1 MPAIGKSKVKR
12 YSKTNTVKKSSKQS
26 DTKGWFE
33 WKRDGR
39 GRKKV
44 YTTLFKT
51 RQPGIE
57 AANVRK
63 RGLSFDDA
71 FKKHKS
77 AGDKEFTWKGKK
89 YHTGTKAELET
100 GKSEKERFERAAD
113 AKKATPEKKG
123 FFSKI
128 ATKLRGGHETQEAYE
143 TAKVA
148 RKKAKRIANLE
159 ARKAAGKSYS
169 KKNLAALKGSTV
181 LPKAKDFGS
190 FVTKKKKQYSISS

>member
-12 YSKTNTVKKSSKQS
+12 YSKSNTTKKSSKQS
-26 DTKGWFE
+26 DSKGWFKWE
-33 WKRDGR
+33 REGR
-39 GRKKV
+39 GKKKV
-44 YTTLFKT
+44 YTKLFKT

-57 AANVRK
+57 ASNVRK
-63 RGLSFDDA
+63 HEGSFADT

-89 YHTGTKAELET
+89 FHTQTKAELET
-100 GKSEKERFERAAD
+100 GKSEKERFDRAAE

-169 KKNLAALKGSTV
+169 KKNLAALKGAQS
-181 LPKAKDFGS
+181 
-190 FVTKKKKQYSISS
+190 SISS

>member
-1 MPAIGKSKVKR
+1 MVDQRVQYAGMKKSKKKT
-12 YSKTNTVKKSSKQS
+12 YSKSSTGKKQS
-26 DTKGWFE
+26 DSKGWFE
-33 WKRDGR
+33 YRKNKQGR
-39 GRKKV
+39 GKTKV
-44 YTTLFKT
+44 YTKLFKT

-63 RGLSFDDA
+63 RGLSFDDT
-71 FKKHKS
+71 FKKHKA
-77 AGDKEFTWKGKK
+77 AGDKEFTWENKK
-89 YHTGTKAELET
+89 YTTRTLAELET

-113 AKKATPEKKG
+113 AKKAAPEKKG
-123 FFSKI
+123 IFSRL

-169 KKNLAALKGSTV
+169 KKNLAALKAS
-181 LPKAKDFGS
+181 
-190 FVTKKKKQYSISS
+190 